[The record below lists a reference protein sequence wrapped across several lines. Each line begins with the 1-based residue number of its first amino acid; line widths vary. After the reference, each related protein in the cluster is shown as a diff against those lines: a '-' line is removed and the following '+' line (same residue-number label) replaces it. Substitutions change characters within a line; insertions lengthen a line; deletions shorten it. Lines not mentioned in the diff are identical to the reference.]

1 LRSIFEW
8 EQGEQTMHKWI
19 MSAVLIIASAF
30 SVVLLAFGLPEKPKP
45 VALKEGQE
53 LLAIEATNFEFN
65 QKEYR
70 VKAGTNYKITFKNVL
85 GVHGVKIDGLGL
97 ELDNNNPVVE
107 FTFDQPGEYKMFC
120 SIMCGTGHGDMVAKL
135 IVEA

>member
-1 LRSIFEW
+1 
-8 EQGEQTMHKWI
+8 MHKWI
-19 MSAVLIIASAF
+19 MSAILIVASAF

-45 VALKEGQE
+45 VELKDGQE

-85 GVHGVKIDGLGL
+85 GNHGVEIEGLGL
-97 ELDNNNPVVE
+97 VLDSKNPVVE
-107 FTFDQPGEYKMFC
+107 YTFDQPGEYKVIC
-120 SIMCGTGHGDMVAKL
+120 NIMCGSGHADMVSTL

>member
-1 LRSIFEW
+1 
-8 EQGEQTMHKWI
+8 MHKWI
-19 MSAVLIIASAF
+19 MSAILIVASAF
-30 SVVLLAFGLPEKPKP
+30 SIVLLAFGLPGKPEP

-85 GVHGVKIDGLGL
+85 GIHGVKIEGLGL
-97 ELDNNNPVVE
+97 ELDGNNPVVE
-107 FTFDQPGEYKMFC
+107 YTFDKPGEYKMVC
-120 SIMCGTGHGDMVAKL
+120 SIMCGPGHAGMVATL